1 MSASVMQ
8 WFKSYLSERSQS
20 VKIEGNISKA
30 LPLNVGVPQG
40 SILGPLLFIIYTSDL
55 PLCIPPNC
63 SLFMYADDSTITC
76 SSSSVNEIE
85 NILNIALAR
94 IHNWS
99 VRNKLT
105 INANKTKSMLIGSRQ
120 RVSNTDLNVSIAD
133 SPIVKVNSCKCLGV
147 NIDETLSW
155 TPHVEYVKT
164 KGASKLGMLNR
175 IRDCVPQSCLKT
187 LFVSLVMPS
196 LDYCCTVWGDRYK
209 YHNVILNKCLK
220 RAARIILKCPF
231 LTPSS
236 EMFAKLNWLSFS
248 ETVTYKKAVLVYKC
262 INKMGPLDMTNLF
275 TPLTQIRETRQS
287 TDLALRVPF
296 AKKESYSTSF
306 AVKGAYIW
314 NNLNAQLRAV
324 NSLGSFKV

>member
-1 MSASVMQ
+1 M
-8 WFKSYLSERSQS
+8 
-20 VKIEGNISKA
+20 
-30 LPLNVGVPQG
+30 
-40 SILGPLLFIIYTSDL
+40 
-55 PLCIPPNC
+55 
-63 SLFMYADDSTITC
+63 
-76 SSSSVNEIE
+76 
-85 NILNIALAR
+85 
-94 IHNWS
+94 
-99 VRNKLT
+99 
-105 INANKTKSMLIGSRQ
+105 
-120 RVSNTDLNVSIAD
+120 
-133 SPIVKVNSCKCLGV
+133 
-147 NIDETLSW
+147 
-155 TPHVEYVKT
+155 
-164 KGASKLGMLNR
+164 
-175 IRDCVPQSCLKT
+175 KT

-209 YHNVILNKCLK
+209 FHNVILNKCLK

-248 ETVTYKKAVLVYKC
+248 ETVTYTKAVLVYKC
-262 INKMGPLDMTNLF
+262 INKMGPLFMTNLF

-324 NSLGSFKV
+324 NSLGSFKVELRKTFIR

>member
-1 MSASVMQ
+1 
-8 WFKSYLSERSQS
+8 
-20 VKIEGNISKA
+20 
-30 LPLNVGVPQG
+30 
-40 SILGPLLFIIYTSDL
+40 
-55 PLCIPPNC
+55 
-63 SLFMYADDSTITC
+63 MYADDSTITC

-120 RVSNTDLNVSIAD
+120 RISNTDLNVSIAD

-147 NIDETLSW
+147 INDETLSW

-164 KGASKLGMLNR
+164 KVASKLGMLNR

-187 LFVSLVMPS
+187 VCKLSYAILR
-196 LDYCCTVWGDRYK
+196 LLLYCCTVWGDRYK
-209 YHNVILNKCLK
+209 SHNVILNKCLK

-248 ETVTYKKAVLVYKC
+248 ETVTYKKL
-262 INKMGPLDMTNLF
+262 LLF
-275 TPLTQIRETRQS
+275 TN
-287 TDLALRVPF
+287 V
-296 AKKESYSTSF
+296 
-306 AVKGAYIW
+306 
-314 NNLNAQLRAV
+314 
-324 NSLGSFKV
+324 

>member
-1 MSASVMQ
+1 M
-8 WFKSYLSERSQS
+8 
-20 VKIEGNISKA
+20 
-30 LPLNVGVPQG
+30 GV
-40 SILGPLLFIIYTSDL
+40 I
-55 PLCIPPNC
+55 
-63 SLFMYADDSTITC
+63 
-76 SSSSVNEIE
+76 
-85 NILNIALAR
+85 
-94 IHNWS
+94 
-99 VRNKLT
+99 
-105 INANKTKSMLIGSRQ
+105 
-120 RVSNTDLNVSIAD
+120 
-133 SPIVKVNSCKCLGV
+133 
-147 NIDETLSW
+147 IDETLSW
-155 TPHVEYVKT
+155 TAHVEYVKT
-164 KGASKLGMLNR
+164 KVASKLGMLNR

-187 LFVSLVMPS
+187 LFLSLVMPS

-209 YHNVILNKCLK
+209 SHNVILNKCLK

-262 INKMGPLDMTNLF
+262 INKMGPLYMTNLF

-324 NSLGSFKV
+324 NSLGSFKVELRKTFIR